1 VTGGA
6 LNDAS
11 VRNTVGMSAVNP
23 APTTTPISA
32 APGGN
37 AYVGP
42 SLTSSLLRLGAAL
55 ATARR

>member
-1 VTGGA
+1 MPAVT
-6 LNDAS
+6 
-11 VRNTVGMSAVNP
+11 P
-23 APTTTPISA
+23 AQPTTPISA

-55 ATARR
+55 AIAQR

>member
-1 VTGGA
+1 
-6 LNDAS
+6 
-11 VRNTVGMSAVNP
+11 MSAVTP
-23 APTTTPISA
+23 AQPTTPISA

-55 ATARR
+55 ATAQR